1 MFLNFLECSTRFIL
15 QFTHAS
21 FGYSIATW
29 PDLIKSGWLLLGDWI
44 ISNKMRD
51 TFQQTYK
58 ASLPKK
64 KPEFFGKGDASIIVV
79 DELIKNGFI

>member
-1 MFLNFLECSTRFIL
+1 MPLV
-15 QFTHAS
+15 
-21 FGYSIATW
+21 GPW
-29 PDLIKSGWLLLGDWI
+29 PDLIKSDGYFWEIDN
-44 ISNKMRD
+44 SNKMKD

>member
-1 MFLNFLECSTRFIL
+1 M
-15 QFTHAS
+15 
-21 FGYSIATW
+21 
-29 PDLIKSGWLLLGDWI
+29 GDWI